1 MNLKHFRYVAID
13 KKGRTVKGETDALSN
28 QEVHAMLEGS
38 GIYPISIEEAS
49 IPRLNLAKLNFS
61 FGRVKQE
68 ELIIFTEQFAT
79 LISSG
84 LSIVDSLD
92 GLAEQTE
99 NKTLKKVI
107 LNIRADIER
116 GISLSNA
123 FKKYNRI
130 FPEIYVNLLAVGEAT
145 GSNLDKVLRSIAGYL
160 ERDLS
165 VRRKISSAFAYP
177 RFVIIVVI
185 AVVIFLV
192 SFILPQFVSIY
203 TQAGEELPA
212 PTKILLSIS
221 DFIRNKY
228 LILII
233 LAVLIYAGYRIFYS
247 TKAGKL
253 FIDRHKLNVPVF
265 GKINKMGVLSR
276 FLHSFAL
283 VIGSGINVVEAIEV
297 SSKVSGNA
305 YLVKELEEVKS
316 AIIGGESL
324 SAAVKERKFF
334 PGIMSQMVS
343 VGERSG
349 SLDSMLEKLADL
361 WDKDIDYMIN
371 TLSARIEPTLIII
384 LAFVVGFVALAM
396 YLPMFSL
403 PTTYQKTL

>member
-1 MNLKHFRYVAID
+1 MKHFRYVAID

-145 GSNLDKVLRSIAGYL
+145 GNLDKVLRSIAGYL

>member
-99 NKTLKKVI
+99 NKALKKVI
-107 LNIRADIER
+107 LNIRTDIER

-145 GSNLDKVLRSIAGYL
+145 GNLDKVLRSIAGYL

>member
-1 MNLKHFRYVAID
+1 
-13 KKGRTVKGETDALSN
+13 
-28 QEVHAMLEGS
+28 MLEGS

>member
-1 MNLKHFRYVAID
+1 VNLKHFRYVAID

-145 GSNLDKVLRSIAGYL
+145 GNLDKVLRSIAGYL

-165 VRRKISSAFAYP
+165 VRRKISSAFA
-177 RFVIIVVI
+177 I
-185 AVVIFLV
+185 
-192 SFILPQFVSIY
+192 Q
-203 TQAGEELPA
+203 G
-212 PTKILLSIS
+212 LL
-221 DFIRNKY
+221 
-228 LILII
+228 
-233 LAVLIYAGYRIFYS
+233 
-247 TKAGKL
+247 
-253 FIDRHKLNVPVF
+253 
-265 GKINKMGVLSR
+265 
-276 FLHSFAL
+276 
-283 VIGSGINVVEAIEV
+283 
-297 SSKVSGNA
+297 
-305 YLVKELEEVKS
+305 
-316 AIIGGESL
+316 
-324 SAAVKERKFF
+324 
-334 PGIMSQMVS
+334 
-343 VGERSG
+343 
-349 SLDSMLEKLADL
+349 
-361 WDKDIDYMIN
+361 
-371 TLSARIEPTLIII
+371 
-384 LAFVVGFVALAM
+384 
-396 YLPMFSL
+396 
-403 PTTYQKTL
+403 

>member
-1 MNLKHFRYVAID
+1 VNLKHFRYVAID

-145 GSNLDKVLRSIAGYL
+145 GNLDKVLRSIAGYL

-343 VGERSG
+343 VGERSC

>member
-1 MNLKHFRYVAID
+1 LKHFRYVAID

-28 QEVHAMLEGS
+28 QEVHSMLEGN
-38 GIYPISIEEAS
+38 GVYPISIEEVS
-49 IPRLNLAKLNFS
+49 IPRLNLAKPNFS

-99 NKTLKKVI
+99 NRTLKTVI

-130 FPEIYVNLLAVGEAT
+130 FPEIYINLLAVGEAT
-145 GSNLDKVLRSIAGYL
+145 GNLDKVLRSIAGYL

-165 VRRKISSAFAYP
+165 VRRKIASAFAYP

-203 TQAGEELPA
+203 TQAGEELPT

-221 DFIRNKY
+221 NFIRNNY

-233 LAVLIYAGYRIFYS
+233 FAVLIYAGYRIFYS
-247 TKAGKL
+247 TKTGKL
-253 FIDRHKLNVPVF
+253 FIDRYKLDIPVF

-283 VIGSGINVVEAIEV
+283 VIGSGINLVEAIDV

-305 YLVKELEEVKS
+305 YLVKELEEVRG

-324 SAAVKERKFF
+324 SAAVREIKFF
-334 PGIMSQMVS
+334 PNIMSQMVS

-384 LAFVVGFVALAM
+384 LAFIVGFVALAM

-403 PTTYQKTL
+403 PSTYQKTL

>member
-1 MNLKHFRYVAID
+1 MKHFRYVAID

-61 FGRVKQE
+61 FGRVNQE

-145 GSNLDKVLRSIAGYL
+145 GNLDKVLRSIAGYL

-203 TQAGEELPA
+203 AQAGEELST

>member
-334 PGIMSQMVS
+334 PGIMSQMVT

>member
-1 MNLKHFRYVAID
+1 MKHFKYVAID

-28 QEVHAMLEGS
+28 QEVHTMLEGS

-99 NKTLKKVI
+99 NKALKKVI

-145 GSNLDKVLRSIAGYL
+145 GNLDKVLRSIAGYL

-203 TQAGEELPA
+203 AQAGEELPT

-221 DFIRNKY
+221 NFIRHNY

-233 LAVLIYAGYRIFYS
+233 LVLLIYAGYRIFYS
-247 TKAGKL
+247 TKAGRL
-253 FIDRHKLNVPVF
+253 FIDRYKLNIPIF

-324 SAAVKERKFF
+324 SAAVREIKFF
-334 PGIMSQMVS
+334 PNIMSQMVS

-403 PTTYQKTL
+403 PATYQKTL

>member
-61 FGRVKQE
+61 FGRVNQE

-145 GSNLDKVLRSIAGYL
+145 GNLDKVLRSIAGYL

-203 TQAGEELPA
+203 AQAGEELPT

-253 FIDRHKLNVPVF
+253 FIDRHKLNIPVF

-384 LAFVVGFVALAM
+384 LAFIVGFVALAM

-403 PTTYQKTL
+403 PATYQKTL

>member
-1 MNLKHFRYVAID
+1 MKHFRYVAID

-145 GSNLDKVLRSIAGYL
+145 GNLDKVLRSIAGYL

-203 TQAGEELPA
+203 AQAGEELPT

>member
-145 GSNLDKVLRSIAGYL
+145 GNLDKVLRSIAGYL

-203 TQAGEELPA
+203 AQAGEELPT

>member
-1 MNLKHFRYVAID
+1 MNLKHFKYVAVD

-28 QEVHAMLEGS
+28 QEVHTMLEGS

-99 NKTLKKVI
+99 NKALKKVI

-145 GSNLDKVLRSIAGYL
+145 GNLDKVLRSIAGYL

-203 TQAGEELPA
+203 AQAGEGLPT

-221 DFIRNKY
+221 NFIRHNY

-233 LAVLIYAGYRIFYS
+233 LVLLVYAGYRIFYS

-253 FIDRHKLNVPVF
+253 FIDRYKLNIPIF

-324 SAAVKERKFF
+324 SAAVREIKFF
-334 PGIMSQMVS
+334 PNIMSQMVS

-371 TLSARIEPTLIII
+371 TLSAKIEPTLIII
-384 LAFVVGFVALAM
+384 LAFIVGFVALAM

-403 PTTYQKTL
+403 PATYQKTL

>member
-1 MNLKHFRYVAID
+1 MKHFRYVAID
-13 KKGRTVKGETDALSN
+13 KKGKTVKGEADALSN
-28 QEVHAMLEGS
+28 QEVHAMLEGN
-38 GIYPISIEEAS
+38 GVYPISIEEVN
-49 IPRLNLAKLNFS
+49 IPRLNFAKPNFS
-61 FGRVKQE
+61 FGRVKHE

-99 NKTLKKVI
+99 NKTLKTVI

-116 GISLSNA
+116 GVSLSNA

-130 FPEIYVNLLAVGEAT
+130 FPEIYINLITVGEAT
-145 GSNLDKVLRSIAGYL
+145 GNLDKVLRSIAGYL

-203 TQAGEELPA
+203 AQAGEELPT

-221 DFIRNKY
+221 NFIRNNY

-233 LAVLIYAGYRIFYS
+233 GAVLIYVGYRIFYS

-253 FIDRHKLNVPVF
+253 FIDRYKLNIPVF

-283 VIGSGINVVEAIEV
+283 VVGSGINIVEAIDI

-305 YLVKELEEVKS
+305 YLVKELEEVRG
-316 AIIGGESL
+316 AIVGGESL
-324 SAAVKERKFF
+324 SAAVRERKFF

-384 LAFVVGFVALAM
+384 LAFIVGFVALAM

-403 PTTYQKTL
+403 PSTYQKTL

>member
-1 MNLKHFRYVAID
+1 
-13 KKGRTVKGETDALSN
+13 
-28 QEVHAMLEGS
+28 
-38 GIYPISIEEAS
+38 
-49 IPRLNLAKLNFS
+49 
-61 FGRVKQE
+61 
-68 ELIIFTEQFAT
+68 
-79 LISSG
+79 
-84 LSIVDSLD
+84 
-92 GLAEQTE
+92 
-99 NKTLKKVI
+99 
-107 LNIRADIER
+107 
-116 GISLSNA
+116 
-123 FKKYNRI
+123 
-130 FPEIYVNLLAVGEAT
+130 LLAVGEAT
-145 GSNLDKVLRSIAGYL
+145 GNLDKVLRSIAGYL

-343 VGERSG
+343 VGERSC

-384 LAFVVGFVALAM
+384 LAFIVGFVALAM

>member
-1 MNLKHFRYVAID
+1 MKHFKYVAID

-28 QEVHAMLEGS
+28 QEVHTMLEGS

-99 NKTLKKVI
+99 NKALKKVI
-107 LNIRADIER
+107 LNIRTDIER

-145 GSNLDKVLRSIAGYL
+145 GNLDKVLRSIAGYL

-203 TQAGEELPA
+203 AQAGEGLPT

-221 DFIRNKY
+221 NFIRHNY

-233 LAVLIYAGYRIFYS
+233 LVLLVYAGYRIFYS

-253 FIDRHKLNVPVF
+253 FIDRYKLNIPIF

-324 SAAVKERKFF
+324 SAAVREIKFF
-334 PGIMSQMVS
+334 PNIMSQMVS

-384 LAFVVGFVALAM
+384 LAFIVGFVALAM

-403 PTTYQKTL
+403 PSTYQKTL